1 MKKIAVLFLVFMG
14 LMAADRV
21 MASPNVTF
29 KNLVIPSDG
38 VGSKFNSLL
47 AYDEVSRKWH
57 FVKTKQLASGEYT
70 LDLGTVTIEGAKID
84 EVLKVLT
91 IENTVWE
98 ATPPTKAYEFTINLT
113 ALGSSTTLFTIGTP
127 VAGYRAFIEYVTMVR
142 DEAKPL
148 GYMSLQLID
157 AIKDTLLIGGEVAPA
172 HTVSMFTPPTPL
184 IVTDCKLTLQEKGG
198 AEQKIK
204 ISCIVSVRKVSD
216 TVFEQPY

>member
-1 MKKIAVLFLVFMG
+1 MNKIKLMMVGLLICITGECYAANSQTELIYGTQKARIVNGSLMVTSGGTSTINIGTISAFAV
-14 LMAADRV
+14 
-21 MASPNVTF
+21 P
-29 KNLVIPSDG
+29 I
-38 VGSKFNSLL
+38 
-47 AYDEVSRKWH
+47 
-57 FVKTKQLASGEYT
+57 
-70 LDLGTVTIEGAKID
+70 
-84 EVLKVLT
+84 
-91 IENTVWE
+91 WE

-148 GYMSLQLID
+148 GYMSVQLID
-157 AIKDTLLIGGEVAPA
+157 VIKNTLLIGGEVAPA

-184 IVTDCKLTLQEKGG
+184 IVTDCKLILQEKGG

>member
-1 MKKIAVLFLVFMG
+1 MLKKIFIVAVFILSVSSISFAANDQTEIVYG
-14 LMAADRV
+14 TQKARIVNGSLM
-21 MASPNVTF
+21 VT
-29 KNLVIPSDG
+29 
-38 VGSKFNSLL
+38 
-47 AYDEVSRKWH
+47 
-57 FVKTKQLASGEYT
+57 SG
-70 LDLGTVTIEGAKID
+70 GTSTINIG
-84 EVLKVLT
+84 T
-91 IENTVWE
+91 ISAFAVPIWE

-148 GYMSLQLID
+148 GYMSVQLID
-157 AIKDTLLIGGEVAPA
+157 VIKNTLLIGGEVAPA

-184 IVTDCKLTLQEKGG
+184 IVTDCKLILQEKGG